1 MKLIVRFIAVVIVV
15 VAIDVAV
22 VVVVV
27 VCGESKEAKCPLG
40 KLS

>member
-1 MKLIVRFIAVVIVV
+1 MKLIVRFIAIVIVAAIA
-15 VAIDVAV
+15 VAVV